1 MATTTF
7 KIFQANIQSL
17 HKNKAELQRI
27 LTGSNY
33 TAAVLSETWTSK
45 QLENSNRYNIT
56 NFHFIPESR
65 YDDRGGSGIFL
76 SSNMNYQKIPMP
88 ITSKDTQVVTI
99 RIIQFDLIL
108 SSIYICPSITVEDY
122 EEDIKKIFATL
133 ENYKKVIIGG
143 DFNSHH
149 FAWGDRNCDAKG
161 KILLESIDS
170 SRFLMLNDGTH
181 TYIPIQLG
189 ARSTAID
196 ITLCSAEIL
205 GDAEWKVL
213 DFGVGGSHH
222 MGIEVILSRA
232 IKSKSGYF
240 IDKKRVFEEVS
251 LIKESEVKNIE
262 NLAESVK
269 RILKRN
275 RKKDTKE
282 PKYWWSATVDEAW
295 KEKVAAR
302 REFNRKSSID
312 NLLLFK
318 KKSAIFQR
326 KKREEVKKKFDEL
339 PDEVGPFTDYKELWQ
354 KVGRLTGKRVR
365 KRENNPMIEDEKLAQ
380 DFLDVHFGKHD
391 PRPSEVPMC
400 IATDNLLTWENW
412 TRILGSKR
420 KTSAPGEDHLTYE
433 ILGKVRP
440 EVACR
445 LIDQVNG
452 MWRRSMLDD
461 SLKNIKVVAIPK
473 PGRDQTL
480 PTGKRPISLVPTV
493 TKIANTAVL
502 ERLQDFLEVKDVLPK
517 TTFGF
522 RKKMSTNTCVSFV
535 VNWVKQCKRENY
547 VTGMICIDLTNA
559 FNAVQADK
567 LEQILLNIG
576 VSPDVLSWILSFLRN
591 RQIVLHLQ
599 DKNIT
604 RTVNNGLPQG
614 DVLSPTLFNVY
625 TMELHTIVKNGVVLV
640 QYADDFGILVK
651 ARNVEKLNEIAQEYI
666 EEFTAIA
673 EELNFQINAAKT
685 KTLLF
690 QNSNNHLNVQIN
702 GVAVESVKEHKYL
715 GVTLDRYLS
724 FGVHLKEVRTKVQE
738 RLNMVK
744 VLSGIKN
751 GTHPETMVRIYKALF
766 RSIMEY
772 GCTVHNNAA
781 LTNRK
786 ILSVLNNQCL
796 RKVTGASKSTP
807 LNALAALSGQ
817 EPIDL
822 RQEYVTAKEIARCVS
837 RDNIVAEQLQEVHL
851 PDDTEGWYKF
861 SYMERVYWNN
871 RDTLSKITP
880 IEKLATEIEVEI
892 CPFLEGLTT
901 SKENTNP
908 MRLKQ
913 MTLFAMNG
921 KYRGRGKIFT
931 DASKKGRACG
941 IGIYIESTKERS
953 IHRLENETSITS
965 AELIA
970 IQQAVRLVNMM
981 ELQHY
986 VIYTDSRSSCIML
999 EEAQD
1004 SREGE
1009 AILVEILTTCWKW
1022 KTGIQWIP
1030 SHVNIEGNHIADDL
1044 AKIAVNSENVL
1055 RNNLQLTDALHHF
1068 KDRLLQKTMEW
1079 YTAYSV
1085 DKGHTFNRFQSS
1097 FSYTPWY
1104 FGTEMAGKDIRL
1116 LNRLITGHDY
1126 SKAWLARMRLADDP
1140 LCDLCLEPETS
1151 EHVILHCPQFGI
1163 GRMKYGFDNKF
1174 RTLPEAFNTRDIEVY
1189 KEIVQFVRENKLN
1202 Y

>member
-1 MATTTF
+1 MATSTF

-33 TAAVLSETWTSK
+33 TAAILSETWTSK
-45 QLENSNRYNIT
+45 QLEDSNRYNIT
-56 NFHFIPESR
+56 NFHFIPDSR
-65 YDDRGGSGIFL
+65 YDERGGSGILL
-76 SSNMNYQKIPMP
+76 SNNMNYQKITMP
-88 ITSKDTQVVTI
+88 TTSKHTQVVAV

-108 SSIYICPSITVEDY
+108 SSIYICPSISVGDY

-161 KILLESIDS
+161 KLLLESIDS
-170 SRFLMLNDGTH
+170 SRFLILNDGSH
-181 TYIPIQLG
+181 TFIPIQLG
-189 ARSTAID
+189 VRSTAID
-196 ITLCSAEIL
+196 LTLCSAEVF
-205 GDAEWKVL
+205 GDVEWKVL
-213 DFGVGGSHH
+213 DYGVGGSHH
-222 MGIEVILSRA
+222 MGIEVDWSKA
-232 IKSKSGYF
+232 IMPKSGYF
-240 IDKKRVFEEVS
+240 LDKKKVFEEVS
-251 LIKESEVKNIE
+251 RIEESEVINIE
-262 NLAESVK
+262 GLAQSVK
-269 RILKRN
+269 KILKRS

-302 REFNRKSSID
+302 REFNRVSSME
-312 NLLLFK
+312 NLLVFK
-318 KKSAIFQR
+318 KKAAIFQR
-326 KKREEVKKKFDEL
+326 RKREEVKKKFDEF
-339 PDEVGPFTDYKELWQ
+339 PDEIGPFTDSKELWQ

-365 KRENNPMIEDEKLAQ
+365 KRANNPMIEDEKMAQ

-391 PRPSEVPMC
+391 PRPSEVPML

-412 TRILGSKR
+412 TRILGSKK
-420 KTSAPGEDHLTYE
+420 KTSAPGDDHLTYE

-445 LIDQVNG
+445 LIEEING

-461 SLKNIKVVAIPK
+461 SLKKIKVVAIPK
-473 PGRDQTL
+473 PGRDQAL

-502 ERLQDFLEVKDVLPK
+502 ERLQEFLEVKDVLPK
-517 TTFGF
+517 TSFGF
-522 RKKMSTNTCVSFV
+522 RKKMSTSTCVSFV
-535 VNWVKQCKRENY
+535 VNWVKQSKRENY

-559 FNAVQADK
+559 FNAVQVDK
-567 LEQILLNIG
+567 LEATLLNIG
-576 VSPDVLSWILSFLRN
+576 VSPDVLSWILSFMRN
-591 RQIVLHLQ
+591 RQIVLHLR
-599 DKNIT
+599 DKTIT
-604 RTVNNGLPQG
+604 RTVNDGLPQG

-625 TMELHTIVKNGVVLV
+625 TMDLHTIEKNGVILV
-640 QYADDFGILVK
+640 QYADDFGILVR
-651 ARNVEKLNEIAQEYI
+651 ARNVEKLNDIAQEYVN
-666 EEFTAIA
+666 EFVEAA
-673 EELNFQINAAKT
+673 ERLNFQINAAKT

-690 QNSNNHLNVQIN
+690 QSSNNHLNVQIN
-702 GVAVESVKEHKYL
+702 GASVESVKEHKYL

-724 FGVHLKEVRTKVQE
+724 FGVHLKDVRRKVQE
-738 RLNMVK
+738 RLNMIK
-744 VLSGIKN
+744 VLSGIRN

-772 GCTVHNNAA
+772 GCGVHNNAA
-781 LTNRK
+781 PTNRK
-786 ILSVLNNQCL
+786 MLTVLNNQCL
-796 RKVTGASKSTP
+796 RQVTGASKSTP

-822 RQEYVTAKEIARCVS
+822 RQEYVTAREIARCVS
-837 RDNIVAEQLQEVHL
+837 RDNIVAEQLKEVHL
-851 PDDTEGWYKF
+851 PDDTETWHKF
-861 SYMERVYWNN
+861 SYMERVYWKN
-871 RDTLSKITP
+871 RDTFCKITP
-880 IEKLATEIEVEI
+880 IEKLATDIEVEI
-892 CPFLEGLTT
+892 CPSLGGLRT

-913 MTLFAMNG
+913 LTLFAMNG

-931 DASKKGRACG
+931 DASKKDRECG
-941 IGIYIESTKERS
+941 IGIYIESTKERH
-953 IHRLENETSITS
+953 IYRLENETSITS
-965 AELIA
+965 AEIIA
-970 IQQAVRLVNMM
+970 IQQAVRLVNRMG
-981 ELQHY
+981 LKNH

-1030 SHVNIEGNHIADDL
+1030 SHVKIEGNHVADDL
-1044 AKIAVNSENVL
+1044 AKIGVNSENVL
-1055 RNNLQLTDALHHF
+1055 RNNLQLKDALYHF
-1068 KDRLLQKTMEW
+1068 KIRLQQNTTEW
-1079 YTAYSV
+1079 YTEYSK
-1085 DKGHTFNRFQSS
+1085 DKGHMFNRFQPY
-1097 FSYTPWY
+1097 FSCTPWY
-1104 FGTEMAGKDIRL
+1104 VGKEMAGRDIRL

-1151 EHVILHCPQFGI
+1151 EHVILHCPQFGMR
-1163 GRMKYGFDNKF
+1163 RMKYSFDNKF
-1174 RTLPEAFNTRDIEVY
+1174 RTLSEAFSTRDIEVY
-1189 KEIVQFVRENKLN
+1189 KEIVRFVRENKLN